1 MIKTLITLSLKMKKG
16 INSMLIKN
24 TYSIMKDKEHH
35 TETHCRLI
43 LKHLSS
49 GKHITQMEALKKF
62 GCMRLGARIFD
73 LKEQGYNIKT
83 TMISKNNKRF
93 AKYQLIK

>member
-1 MIKTLITLSLKMKKG
+1 MPY
-16 INSMLIKN
+16 N
-24 TYSIMKDKEHH
+24 
-35 TETHCRLI
+35 
-43 LKHLSS
+43 
-49 GKHITQMEALKKF
+49 TQMEALRKF